1 MTLLINLIS
10 KKIYV
15 IKILMLSASGIFGSN
30 VIFVNLVVFKTFTE
44 NNKIYI
50 LNNIQYVNNKIEY

>member
-1 MTLLINLIS
+1 MTTLINLIS
-10 KKIYV
+10 KFFYL
-15 IKILMLSASGIFGSN
+15 IKILMLSASGILGSN